1 MGDSVAISVQ
11 NVSKKYRLFNSPKER
26 LWETLHPFNKKYHR
40 EFWALKEIDFQIPKG
55 ATVGIIGQNGSGKST
70 LLKIICSVLKP
81 TAGSIQVNGEISALL
96 SLSAG
101 LNPKFT
107 GRDNVLFKG
116 SLMGIPPK
124 EIKKR
129 MGDIESFADIGDFFD
144 QPLQIYSSG
153 MMLRLAFAIAI
164 NVDPE
169 ILVIDEVIAVGDAKF
184 RQKCFQKFQEYQ
196 EAGKTI
202 LITTHDTNTII
213 RHCDHALLINKGSL
227 VEAGQPKDV
236 ITHYLSILEKK
247 SPASS
252 IETAKNTSPGKNK
265 PPSTPIKE
273 EPSALQTFLH
283 QPLTQD
289 NCPSRN
295 NYNKNEKRQ
304 SFNRAE
310 IIDYLIT
317 YNNTF
322 DPTNVYSG
330 DWIDIYIKARFHE
343 PVELPLM
350 GMAIK
355 TIDGI
360 LVYGFNSFHTK
371 SQLSAAQ
378 KGDVVTGKISLKL
391 RLRHGDYFFDLGIDS
406 QEEPEST
413 HYTNLDRR
421 CAVAHLKVIERN
433 QFFGLADFEAGFD
446 QISHTAIEP
455 ATKIKLKNSPVL

>member
-81 TAGSIQVNGEISALL
+81 TSGSIQVNGNISALL
-96 SLSAG
+96 SLGAG
-101 LNPKFT
+101 LNPKFS
-107 GRDNVLFKG
+107 GRDNVFFKG
-116 SLMGIPPK
+116 SLMGISHK
-124 EIKKR
+124 DLKDR
-129 MGDIESFADIGDFFD
+129 MNDIQSFADIGEFFD

-196 EAGKTI
+196 ESGKTI

-227 VEAGQPKDV
+227 IEAGHPKDV
-236 ITHYLSILEKK
+236 INHYLSLIEKK
-247 SPASS
+247 SSFS
-252 IETAKNTSPGKNK
+252 TKDIVENTNSGNNII
-265 PPSTPIKE
+265 SDNSIKE
-273 EPSALQTFLH
+273 EPSALQTFLR
-283 QPLTQD
+283 QPLIQD

-304 SFNRAE
+304 SFRQAE
-310 IIDYLIT
+310 IIDYLIA

-330 DWIDIYIKARFHE
+330 DWVDIYIKAIFHAS
-343 PVELPLM
+343 VEFPLM
-350 GMAIK
+350 GIAIK

-360 LVYGFNSFHTK
+360 LVYGFNSFHTT
-371 SQLSAAQ
+371 SRLSVAHN
-378 KGDVVTGKISLKL
+378 GDVVIGKISLKL
-391 RLRHGDYFFDLGIDS
+391 RLKHGDYFFDLGIDS
-406 QEEPEST
+406 QEELEST

-421 CAVAHLKVIERN
+421 CAIAHLKIIERN
-433 QFFGLADFEAGFD
+433 PFFGLADFEADFS
-446 QISHTAIEP
+446 QVLSTTIE
-455 ATKIKLKNSPVL
+455 SE